1 MGIPKSKN
9 KLLIKDWIKYEQ
21 IDKAKYEFDVLREI
35 ALLNHFTGIPVA
47 EFEAMSENELKAWQ
61 KKLRKFTHQKLSL
74 KVKRVIRINGV
85 RYRACKDERDFRANQ
100 WTALKHYEL
109 NEVANTHKIL
119 SLIYQETPLFKP
131 YKFNEDNIPY
141 IADNILNNGKV
152 GDVYGTL
159 FFYLQRFEALSIIS
173 QASFLISQEEIKERM
188 SEVYQGLREL
198 GVNTDGT
205 LSSMTSQVESL
216 LKKE

>member
-9 KLLIKDWIKYEQ
+9 KLLIKDWIKFEQ
-21 IDKAKYEFDVLREI
+21 IDKAVYEFDVDREI

-47 EFEAMSENELKAWQ
+47 EFEQMSENELKAWQ
-61 KKLRKFTHQKLSL
+61 KKLRKFTHQRLSL

-85 RYRACKDERDFRANQ
+85 RYRACKDERDFRSNQ
-100 WTALKHYEL
+100 WVGLKEYEK
-109 NEVANTHKIL
+109 NELTNTHKIL
-119 SLIYQETPLFKP
+119 SLIYQETKLFKP
-131 YKFNEDNIPY
+131 YKFNEDNCPY
-141 IADNILNNGKV
+141 IADNILNYGRV

-159 FFYLQRFEALSIIS
+159 FFYLQRFEALKLIS
-173 QASFLISQEEIKERM
+173 QASYLISQEVIKERM
-188 SEVYQGLREL
+188 SEVFQGLQKL
-198 GVNTDGT
+198 GINTDGS